1 MKTLWFKARYASPI
15 LSGEKRDTIR
25 RRSNRYRV
33 GEIVALTIGPRPS
46 FAIVRIVA
54 IEPAAP
60 ESLDP
65 ERRATINDL
74 LGTEGSLDKIT
85 FEVLGREN
93 GN

>member
-1 MKTLWFKARYASPI
+1 MKTIWFKARYVAPI
-15 LSGEKRDTIR
+15 LSGEKIDTIR
-25 RRSNRYRV
+25 RHSNRYRA
-33 GEIVALTIGPRPS
+33 GEIIALTIGPRPP
-46 FAIVRIVA
+46 FAVARIVA